1 MGGYDEK
8 PEDMDGNEVFFK
20 NEWLNMV
27 GGCCGSLLLISR
39 PSVSVPRNTSLASFD
54 VGRPKMWL
62 SGLEDMK
69 VEDQHNHLGMP
80 S

>member
-1 MGGYDEK
+1 VDAA
-8 PEDMDGNEVFFK
+8 
-20 NEWLNMV
+20 
-27 GGCCGSLLLISR
+27 
-39 PSVSVPRNTSLASFD
+39 VPPPHIKAIRGVAKCFASFD

-80 S
+80 SERWRAL